1 MANTHP
7 DNLLHRPSFS
17 VCRYFSVASLIGI
30 VMAALVFMYFFRVAS
45 MQDLVDGGEEENIA
59 ITRALVNNIWPD
71 FEPFMVQASSM
82 GAKDLAAHD
91 VYQKTY
97 ESTLKS
103 IMGLPI
109 LKVKIFNLDGKTVFS
124 TDKNQL
130 GVQKPADYPGSMS
143 ARSGEIITKIKIRDK
158 FKAVQGDLSNR
169 RVVSSY
175 LPIYDQKSNAIR
187 GVFEVYYDVT
197 GSYDQLER
205 NQLVAFFGIF
215 TTLSILYL
223 MLFAVSKKADNLI
236 GKQAQDLNA
245 YLAQIEEHNHVLEDR
260 VAERTEKLNKTVEE
274 LEKHKL
280 HLEDLVSARTGELTR
295 AKDDAINAN
304 QAKSI
309 FLANMSHEL
318 RTPLNAILGY
328 SEIMKEDYA
337 EDDNLSKDVS
347 KIYVAGNHL
356 LSIIDDILDISKIES
371 GKMETYFEPVQVT
384 DVVGEV
390 INSTTRLA
398 EINKNEIVVDI
409 DSVPQSFSTDTTK
422 FRQILYNLI
431 NNANKFTK
439 DGKITVS
446 VTHNNYEDESWLKIV
461 VSDTGIGM
469 NQEQL
474 NKIFQSF
481 SQADSSTTRQY
492 GGTGLGLAICKGLC
506 ELLGGIIAVESTAG
520 VGSAFIIRLPAHTA
534 AKAQHHVTEILEI
547 GPKVDPTLVRFGKDG
562 DDVYKRRAKI
572 STILSIDDDAEVRDL
587 MERFLS
593 RQGFYIH
600 TAASADEGIELAKKI
615 KPDIIITDIMMPIK
629 DGISLIK
636 ETKTIPELA
645 SIPIIVLTIAGE
657 RETCMSLG
665 VAGYLNKPVDW
676 NVLLDIVRQTCRRI
690 HSSQQQASA

>member
-1 MANTHP
+1 M
-7 DNLLHRPSFS
+7 
-17 VCRYFSVASLIGI
+17 
-30 VMAALVFMYFFRVAS
+30 
-45 MQDLVDGGEEENIA
+45 
-59 ITRALVNNIWPD
+59 
-71 FEPFMVQASSM
+71 
-82 GAKDLAAHD
+82 
-91 VYQKTY
+91 
-97 ESTLKS
+97 
-103 IMGLPI
+103 
-109 LKVKIFNLDGKTVFS
+109 
-124 TDKNQL
+124 
-130 GVQKPADYPGSMS
+130 
-143 ARSGEIITKIKIRDK
+143 
-158 FKAVQGDLSNR
+158 
-169 RVVSSY
+169 
-175 LPIYDQKSNAIR
+175 
-187 GVFEVYYDVT
+187 
-197 GSYDQLER
+197 
-205 NQLVAFFGIF
+205 VAFFGIF
-215 TTLSILYL
+215 ATLTILYL
-223 MLFAVSKKADNLI
+223 MLFVVSRKADNLI
-236 GKQAQDLNA
+236 SKQAQDLNV
-245 YLAQIEEHNHVLEDR
+245 YLGQIEEHNQKLEQR
-260 VAERTEKLNKTVEE
+260 VTERTEELNQTVAE
-274 LEKHKL
+274 LENHKL
-280 HLEDLVSARTGELTR
+280 HLEDLVTARTEELTH
-295 AKDDAINAN
+295 AKDDAVKAN

-337 EDDNLSKDVS
+337 EDDLINTDLN

-390 INSTTRLA
+390 VNNAYRLA
-398 EINKNEIVVDI
+398 ESNNNEIIVEI
-409 DSVPQSFSTDTTK
+409 NSLPESFSTDTTK

-481 SQADSSTTRQY
+481 SQADSSTTREY
-492 GGTGLGLAICKGLC
+492 GGTGLGLAISKGLC
-506 ELLGGIIAVESTAG
+506 ELLGGIISVESTTG
-520 VGSAFIIRLPAHTA
+520 EGSSFTVRLPAHTA

-547 GPKVDPTLVRFGKDG
+547 GPKVDPVLVRFGKDG
-562 DDVYKRRAKI
+562 EDLYKRRSKI
-572 STILSIDDDAEVRDL
+572 TTILSIDDDAEVRDL

-593 RQGFYIH
+593 RKGFYIH
-600 TAASADEGIELAKKI
+600 TAASADEGIELAQKI

-645 SIPIIVLTIAGE
+645 HVPIIVLTIAGE

-665 VAGYLNKPVDW
+665 AAAYLNKPVDW
-676 NVLLDIVRQTCRRI
+676 NVLLDIVRQTCRRLNT
-690 HSSQQQASA
+690 SQQQASA